1 LIATSPTLIFA
12 HILMLLAY
20 NDGALDHG
28 RSSHEIWRCL
38 SLGGRDLMRSQGRH
52 VVFKHL
58 LIPTDGSEL
67 SERAIRYGVEFA
79 KHIGARISFLTV
91 TEPFHTI
98 SLKADQV
105 EDTPDEY
112 HKHAAQHATH
122 ILSKGAE
129 YAQEA
134 GVSHDTMHVEHDH
147 PYQAIIQAAEAKGC
161 DLVVMS
167 SHGRRGLSAAMLGS
181 QTVSVLTHSSVPVL
195 VYRLPRDGAREQH
208 AASETNAALEQAPIS

>member
-1 LIATSPTLIFA
+1 
-12 HILMLLAY
+12 MLVAY
-20 NDGALDHG
+20 NDDALDHG
-28 RSSHEIWRCL
+28 RSGHEIWKCL

-67 SERAIRYGVEFA
+67 SDGAIQHGVEFA
-79 KHIGARISFLTV
+79 KDISARVTLLTV

-98 SLKADQV
+98 SLKVDQV

-112 HKHAAQHATH
+112 QRHAKQRATH
-122 ILSKGAE
+122 ALSKGAE
-129 YAQEA
+129 CAREA
-134 GVSHDTMHVEHDH
+134 GVGYDTMHVEHDH

-161 DLVVMS
+161 DLVVMA

-181 QTVSVLTHSSVPVL
+181 QTVSVLTHSSIPVL
-195 VYRLPRDGAREQH
+195 VYRLHRDGTREQH
-208 AASETNAALEQAPIS
+208 AVSETNAAFEQATVS